1 MMTEETT
8 SKKVLFE
15 KNKRVG
21 IITLNNGDFNVFDAE
36 QIIQL
41 RNLLEELEWDQKIR
55 AILIQG
61 SGTRAFSSGFDLKH
75 IDRKVIFNEG
85 KEMVYRLYNL
95 PKPTIALVH
104 GYSIGVGFLVVLAC
118 DFRYATEDAQFSLPE
133 INYDMMFPTHGGC
146 TILPKLVRKPSDAK
160 YLLYTG
166 DRISTNRASQM
177 GLIDAIFKTKEEMFD
192 AGMEFAINL
201 SSKNPIIM
209 GSIKAALKSTT
220 FADLKTGMEIEM
232 DAVSFIERPP
242 QMKRKEQLEEA
253 RKYIEKYMP
262 KG

>member
-1 MMTEETT
+1 MTEEN
-8 SKKVLFE
+8 KVLFE

-21 IITLNNGDFNVFDAE
+21 IITLNNGDFNVFDAV

-41 RNLLEELEWDQKIR
+41 NTLLKELEWDQKIR
-55 AILIQG
+55 VILIQG
-61 SGTRAFSSGFDLKH
+61 SGPRAFSSGFDLKH
-75 IDRKVIFNEG
+75 IDREVIFSEG

-95 PKPTIALVH
+95 AKPTIALVH
-104 GYSIGVGFLVVLAC
+104 GYSIGVAFLLVLAC

-133 INYDMMFPTHGGC
+133 INYEMMFPTHGGC

-160 YLLYTG
+160 YILYTG
-166 DRISTNRASQM
+166 DRISTNQASQM

-192 AGMEFAINL
+192 AGMEFAMQL

-220 FADLKTGMEIEM
+220 FTDLKTGMEIELE
-232 DAVSFIERPP
+232 ATPFIDRPP
-242 QMKRKEQLEEA
+242 QMKRKEQLEKA
-253 RKYIEKYMP
+253 REYIEKYSE
-262 KG
+262 KREE